1 MVISRLQ
8 TDKIERN
15 LSLIQ
20 EFLVELKRLA
30 LMTED
35 EFLSDRRNPAAAESY
50 LRRSLEAVFDIGRHI
65 LAKSYGFKELEYKS
79 IAIELGEKGIVN
91 KEHAKTLIKMAG
103 YRNRMVHLYH
113 EISSEEIYEI
123 LKNHLSDIEK
133 FIVEIV
139 GFIAAYRKT
148 IGKQSSS

>member
-20 EFLVELKRLA
+20 EFLIELKRLA
-30 LMTED
+30 LITEE

-65 LAKSYGFKELEYKS
+65 LAKSYGLKELQYKS

-91 KEHAKTLIKMAG
+91 KEYSKTLIKMAG

-113 EISSEEIYEI
+113 EISSKEIYEI
-123 LKNHLSDIEK
+123 LKSHLSDIEK

-139 GFIAAYRKT
+139 GFIERYKKT
-148 IGKQSSS
+148 MDR